1 MLNFEYKGISQGK
14 YVEGEIEA
22 LNNAEAAH
30 KLKDKKVIITKL
42 KETKKKKVVTKKEK
56 TSFSFGTGIKPQ
68 EILIFCKQFAT
79 MLRAGLPVLNTLD
92 MLEGQ
97 TSRPPM
103 KKVISTIKKDLE
115 SGNALSKCFEKHT
128 KIFDTVVVNLIK
140 AGEASG
146 KLDTFLQKIVTNL
159 EKREKIKSQIKSAL
173 FYPGVLFSV
182 AILVTVFMLMNV
194 VPTFVNMYEGMGM
207 ADDLPTPTAVIMSM
221 SEFVRSSGGF
231 FLLVFIIS
239 FVFGFKF
246 LIKKNYEVRKN
257 WHRIM
262 MKLPIFGNLIRKSIL
277 AKVSL
282 VLGNLNQAGVDLIE
296 SIDIAKSVTDNVIVV
311 EALERIKK
319 GVFSGETLADLFNKE
334 KIFPP
339 TFSQLISVGE
349 QTGSLDEMFG
359 SVALY
364 YEEEFDVAVA
374 NLASL
379 IEPIMIVFMGITIG
393 GLMLAMYAP
402 IFNVGAIIGWLL
414 VILGLIKIIDLFEDN
429 LHNNKNIKTLMRI

>member
-1 MLNFEYKGISQGK
+1 MLNFEYKGISLGK

-30 KLKDKKVIITKL
+30 KLKEQKVIITKL
-42 KETKKKKVVTKKEK
+42 KEAKKKKAVTKKEK
-56 TSFSFGTGIKPQ
+56 KSFTFGTGIKAQ

-79 MLRAGLPVLNTLD
+79 MLRAGLPVLNTLE

-97 TSRPPM
+97 TTRPPM
-103 KKVISTIKKDLE
+103 KKVIQTIKKDLE
-115 SGNALSKCFEKHT
+115 SGNALSKCFEKHP

-146 KLDTFLQKIVTNL
+146 KLDTFLQKIVVSL

-207 ADDLPTPTAVIMSM
+207 GDDLPTPTAVIMSM
-221 SEFVRSSGGF
+221 SEFVRSSGGL
-231 FLLVFIIS
+231 FLLIFIIL
-239 FVFGFKF
+239 FVVGFKY
-246 LIKKNYEVRKN
+246 LISKNYGVKKT
-257 WHRIM
+257 WHKIM
-262 MKLPIFGNLIRKSIL
+262 LKLPVFGNLINKSIL

-296 SIDIAKSVTDNVIVV
+296 SIDIAKSVTDNVIVI
-311 EALERIKK
+311 ESLENIKK
-319 GVFSGETLADLFNKE
+319 GVFSGETLTDLFAKE

-359 SVALY
+359 SVAIY

-379 IEPIMIVFMGITIG
+379 IEPIMIVFMGVTIG

-402 IFNVGAIIGWLL
+402 IFNVGAIIG
-414 VILGLIKIIDLFEDN
+414 
-429 LHNNKNIKTLMRI
+429 

>member
-1 MLNFEYKGISQGK
+1 MLNFQYKGISQGK

-30 KLKDKKVIITKL
+30 KLKEKKVIITKL
-42 KETKKKKVVTKKEK
+42 QEAKKKKVVTKKEK
-56 TSFSFGTGIKPQ
+56 TSFTFGTGVKAQ

-79 MLRAGLPVLNTLD
+79 MMRAGLPVLNTLE

-97 TSRPPM
+97 TKRPPM
-103 KKVISTIKKDLE
+103 KKIIQTIKKDLE
-115 SGNALSKCFEKHT
+115 SGNSLAKCFEKHP

-146 KLDTFLQKIVTNL
+146 KLDTFLQKIVINL

-182 AILVTVFMLMNV
+182 AIMVTVFMLMNV
-194 VPTFVNMYEGMGM
+194 VPTFVNMYESMGM
-207 ADDLPTPTAVIMSM
+207 KDDLPTPTAVIMSM
-221 SEFVRSSGGF
+221 SEFVRSSGGL
-231 FLLVFIIS
+231 FLLIFIILS
-239 FVFGFKF
+239 VVGFKY
-246 LIKKNYEVRKN
+246 LMSKNYNVKKT
-257 WHRIM
+257 WHQIM
-262 MKLPIFGNLIRKSIL
+262 LKLPIFGNLINKSIL

-296 SIDIAKSVTDNVIVV
+296 SIDIAKSVTDNVIVI
-311 EALERIKK
+311 EALENIKK
-319 GVFSGETLADLFNKE
+319 GVFSGETLTDLFNKE
-334 KIFPP
+334 KIFPA

-359 SVALY
+359 SIAIY

-402 IFNVGAIIGWLL
+402 IFNVGAIIG
-414 VILGLIKIIDLFEDN
+414 
-429 LHNNKNIKTLMRI
+429 

>member
-1 MLNFEYKGISQGK
+1 MLNFEYKGISLGK

-30 KLKDKKVIITKL
+30 KLKEKKVIITKL
-42 KETKKKKVVTKKEK
+42 KEAKKKKVVSKKEK
-56 TSFSFGTGIKPQ
+56 TPISFGTGIKPQ

-79 MLRAGLPVLNTLD
+79 MLRAGLPVLNTLE

-103 KKVISTIKKDLE
+103 KKVIATIKKDLE

-146 KLDTFLQKIVTNL
+146 KLDTFLQKIVINL

-182 AILVTVFMLMNV
+182 AVLVTVFMLMNV

-231 FLLVFIIS
+231 FLFVFIIS
-239 FVFGFKF
+239 FVVGFKF

-257 WHRIM
+257 WHRITL
-262 MKLPIFGNLIRKSIL
+262 KLPIFGNLIQKSIL

-311 EALERIKK
+311 EALENIKK
-319 GVFSGETLADLFNKE
+319 GVFSGESLTDLFNKE

-349 QTGSLDEMFG
+349 QTGSLDEMFT
-359 SVALY
+359 SIAIY

-402 IFNVGAIIGWLL
+402 IFNVGAIIG
-414 VILGLIKIIDLFEDN
+414 
-429 LHNNKNIKTLMRI
+429 

>member
-30 KLKDKKVIITKL
+30 KLKDQKVIITKL
-42 KETKKKKVVTKKEK
+42 KEAKKKKLVSKKEK
-56 TSFSFGTGIKPQ
+56 TSFSFGTGIKAQ

-79 MLRAGLPVLNTLD
+79 MLRAGLPVLNTLE

-97 TSRPPM
+97 TTRPPM
-103 KKVISTIKKDLE
+103 KKVIQTIKKDLE
-115 SGNALSKCFEKHT
+115 SGNALSKCFEKHP

-146 KLDTFLQKIVTNL
+146 KLDTFLQKIVVSL

-207 ADDLPTPTAVIMSM
+207 GDDLPTPTAVIMSM

-231 FLLVFIIS
+231 FLLIFIIS
-239 FVFGFKF
+239 FIFGFKF
-246 LIKKNYEVRKN
+246 LISKNYNVKKV
-257 WHRIM
+257 WHKIM
-262 MKLPIFGNLIRKSIL
+262 LKLPVFGNLINKSIL

-296 SIDIAKSVTDNVIVV
+296 SIDIAKSVTDNVIVI
-311 EALERIKK
+311 EALENIKK
-319 GVFSGETLADLFNKE
+319 GVFSGETLTDLFNKE

-359 SVALY
+359 SVAIY

-402 IFNVGAIIGWLL
+402 IFNVGAIIG
-414 VILGLIKIIDLFEDN
+414 
-429 LHNNKNIKTLMRI
+429 

>member
-1 MLNFEYKGISQGK
+1 MLNFEYKGISLGK

-30 KLKDKKVIITKL
+30 KLKEKKVIITKL
-42 KETKKKKVVTKKEK
+42 KEAKKKKVVSKKEK
-56 TSFSFGTGIKPQ
+56 TPISFGTGIKPQ

-79 MLRAGLPVLNTLD
+79 MLRAGLPVLNTLE

-103 KKVISTIKKDLE
+103 KKVIATIKKDLE

-146 KLDTFLQKIVTNL
+146 KLDTFLQKIVINL
-159 EKREKIKSQIKSAL
+159 EKREKIKTQIKSAL

-182 AILVTVFMLMNV
+182 AVLVTVFMLMNV

-239 FVFGFKF
+239 FVVGFKF

-257 WHRIM
+257 WHRVTL
-262 MKLPIFGNLIRKSIL
+262 KLPIFGNLIQKSIL

-311 EALERIKK
+311 EALENIKK
-319 GVFSGETLADLFNKE
+319 GVFSGESLTDLFNKE

-349 QTGSLDEMFG
+349 QTGSLDEMFT
-359 SVALY
+359 SIAIY

-402 IFNVGAIIGWLL
+402 IFNVGAIIG
-414 VILGLIKIIDLFEDN
+414 
-429 LHNNKNIKTLMRI
+429 

>member
-30 KLKDKKVIITKL
+30 KLKDQKVIITKL
-42 KETKKKKVVTKKEK
+42 KVAKKKKAVVKKDK
-56 TSFSFGTGIKPQ
+56 KSFSFGTGIKAQ

-79 MLRAGLPVLNTLD
+79 MLRAGLPVLNTLE

-97 TSRPPM
+97 TTRPPM
-103 KKVISTIKKDLE
+103 KKVIQSIKKDLE
-115 SGNALSKCFEKHT
+115 SGNALSKCFEKHP

-146 KLDTFLQKIVTNL
+146 KLDTFLQKIVVSL

-207 ADDLPTPTAVIMSM
+207 GDDLPTPTAVIMSM
-221 SEFVRSSGGF
+221 SEFVRSSGGL
-231 FLLVFIIS
+231 FLLIFIIL
-239 FVFGFKF
+239 FVVGFKY
-246 LIKKNYEVRKN
+246 LMTKNYNIKKA
-257 WHRIM
+257 WHKTM
-262 MKLPIFGNLIRKSIL
+262 LKLPVFGNLINKSIL

-296 SIDIAKSVTDNVIVV
+296 SIDIAKSVTDNVVV
-311 EALERIKK
+311 IEALENIKK
-319 GVFSGETLADLFNKE
+319 GVFSGETLTDLFGKE

-359 SVALY
+359 SVAIY

-402 IFNVGAIIGWLL
+402 IFNVGAII
-414 VILGLIKIIDLFEDN
+414 N
-429 LHNNKNIKTLMRI
+429 

>member
-1 MLNFEYKGISQGK
+1 MLNFEYKGISLGK

-30 KLKDKKVIITKL
+30 KLKEQKVIITKL
-42 KETKKKKVVTKKEK
+42 KEAKKKKVAAKKEK
-56 TSFSFGTGIKPQ
+56 TSFTFGTGIKAQ

-79 MLRAGLPVLNTLD
+79 MLRAGLPVLNTLE

-97 TSRPPM
+97 TTRPPM
-103 KKVISTIKKDLE
+103 KKVIATIKKDLE
-115 SGNALSKCFEKHT
+115 SGNALSKCFEKHP

-146 KLDTFLQKIVTNL
+146 KLDTFLQKIVISL

-207 ADDLPTPTAVIMSM
+207 ADDLPTPTAVIMAM

-231 FLLVFIIS
+231 FLLVSIIS
-239 FVFGFKF
+239 FVFGLKF
-246 LIKKNYEVRKN
+246 LIRKNYEVRKN
-257 WHRIM
+257 WHRLV
-262 MKLPIFGNLIRKSIL
+262 MKLPIFGNLIQKSIL

-319 GVFSGETLADLFNKE
+319 GVFSGETLTDLFNKE

-402 IFNVGAIIGWLL
+402 IFNVGAIIG
-414 VILGLIKIIDLFEDN
+414 
-429 LHNNKNIKTLMRI
+429 

>member
-1 MLNFEYKGISQGK
+1 MLNFQYKGISQGK
-14 YVEGEIEA
+14 YVEGEIVA

-30 KLKDKKVIITKL
+30 KLKEKKVIITKL
-42 KETKKKKVVTKKEK
+42 QEAKKKKVVTKKEK
-56 TSFSFGTGIKPQ
+56 TSFTFGTGVKAQ

-79 MLRAGLPVLNTLD
+79 MMRAGLPVLNTLE

-97 TSRPPM
+97 TKRPPM
-103 KKVISTIKKDLE
+103 KKIIQTIKKDLE
-115 SGNALSKCFEKHT
+115 SGNSLAKCFEKHP

-146 KLDTFLQKIVTNL
+146 KLDTFLQKIVINL

-173 FYPGVLFSV
+173 FYPAVLFSV
-182 AILVTVFMLMNV
+182 AMLVTVFMLMNV
-194 VPTFVNMYEGMGM
+194 VPTFVDMYENMGMG
-207 ADDLPTPTAVIMSM
+207 DDLPTPTAVIMSM
-221 SEFVRSSGGF
+221 SEFVRSSGGL
-231 FLLVFIIS
+231 FLLIFIIL
-239 FVFGFKF
+239 FIVGFKY
-246 LIKKNYEVRKN
+246 LISKNYNVKKG
-257 WHRIM
+257 WHQIM
-262 MKLPIFGNLIRKSIL
+262 LKLPIFGNLINKSIL

-296 SIDIAKSVTDNVIVV
+296 SIDIAKSVTDNVIVI
-311 EALERIKK
+311 EALENIKK
-319 GVFSGETLADLFNKE
+319 GVFSGETLTDLFNKE
-334 KIFPP
+334 KIFPA

-359 SVALY
+359 SIAIY

-402 IFNVGAIIGWLL
+402 IFSMGDIIG
-414 VILGLIKIIDLFEDN
+414 
-429 LHNNKNIKTLMRI
+429 

>member
-1 MLNFEYKGISQGK
+1 MLNFEYKGISLGK

-30 KLKDKKVIITKL
+30 KLKEKKVIITKL
-42 KETKKKKVVTKKEK
+42 KEAKKKKVVSKKEK

-79 MLRAGLPVLNTLD
+79 MLRAGLPVLNTLE

-97 TSRPPM
+97 TARPPM
-103 KKVISTIKKDLE
+103 KKVIGTIKKDLE

-146 KLDTFLQKIVTNL
+146 KLDTFLQKIVINL

-182 AILVTVFMLMNV
+182 AVLVTVFMLMNV

-239 FVFGFKF
+239 FVVGFKF

-257 WHRIM
+257 WHRVTL
-262 MKLPIFGNLIRKSIL
+262 KLPIFGNLIQKSIL

-311 EALERIKK
+311 EALENIKK
-319 GVFSGETLADLFNKE
+319 GVFSGESLTDLFNKE

-349 QTGSLDEMFG
+349 QTGSLDEMFT
-359 SVALY
+359 SIAIY

-402 IFNVGAIIGWLL
+402 IFNVGAIIG
-414 VILGLIKIIDLFEDN
+414 
-429 LHNNKNIKTLMRI
+429 